1 MLARS
6 VCQGAVLPDTVG
18 RVTTPQTVRGSV
30 SAVAV
35 KILEGAHASR
45 QEVLLHIRV
54 PGSPAQPRRPPS
66 LPALGGGEDVAQ
78 REMAVLSP

>member
-45 QEVLLHIRV
+45 QEVLLHVRV
-54 PGSPAQPRRPPS
+54 PWLPCSAPPPPIPASPGRR
-66 LPALGGGEDVAQ
+66 
-78 REMAVLSP
+78 